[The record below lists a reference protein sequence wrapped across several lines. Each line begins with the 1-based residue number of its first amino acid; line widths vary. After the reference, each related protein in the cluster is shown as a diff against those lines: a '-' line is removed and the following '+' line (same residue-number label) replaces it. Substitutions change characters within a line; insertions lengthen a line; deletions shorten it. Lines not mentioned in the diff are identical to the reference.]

1 MERVLTQILEE
12 LKFLNQRV
20 GSMEQVQQQ
29 LIQELKADI
38 QKVESKVEKL
48 ELRIENEV
56 ADKIRGLYDFREVNN
71 DQFTKVIE
79 KLESIEIDTG
89 YLVSR
94 VARLEKMAK

>member
-12 LKFLNQRV
+12 LKFLNQRI

-29 LIQELKADI
+29 LKQELKADI
-38 QKVESKVEKL
+38 QKAESKVEKL
-48 ELRIENEV
+48 ELRIENDV
-56 ADKIRGLYDFREVNN
+56 ADKLRGLYDFREVNN